1 MTENNVSRDPSPTT
15 KSKKTAIINENPDN
29 LPNISGF
36 YKTNQPPCCL
46 FTKKDFSLFIS
57 E

>member
-1 MTENNVSRDPSPTT
+1 VTENNASRDSSPTK
-15 KSKKTAIINENPDN
+15 KSKKTAINNENPDN
-29 LPNISGF
+29 LPNITGI

-46 FTKKDFSLFIS
+46 FAKKDFSLFIN